1 MMFVRMIGWVCRNN
15 VCEDDSTGDD
25 MMHEMLD
32 AIWLELETNPEDPP
46 TPKVQKFFDILR
58 DSKESLH
65 EHMTVSVLTFVT
77 RLVVIKSKFVFS
89 NNCYKEILNMI
100 SDFLP
105 NNHKM

>member
-1 MMFVRMIGWVCRNN
+1 MFVRMIGWVCRNN
-15 VCEDDSTGDD
+15 VCEDDSMGDD

-46 TPKVQKFFDILR
+46 TPEVQKFFNILR
-58 DSKESLH
+58 DSKESLQ

-77 RLVVIKSKFVFS
+77 RLVAIKSKFVFS